1 MQCNEVQWILEEFLE
16 GEVESQRKQLIR
28 AHLKACHVCRQE
40 LLIAQDIAKVLKN
53 LPEPQIPEDLY
64 DSIASRYENEKRRG
78 RVRVWEPIT
87 SWFWGLRVAGNR
99 ISYAT
104 LSLSLALALTITT
117 FVFLYKLPI
126 GYNSVGTHGHAPLQL
141 SAHQAK
147 VKVYGSEE
155 VEKAKQDLELAL
167 GQVQKAFELSSN
179 VIEALDEGKAKPGLE
194 LALGE
199 VQKAFEIS
207 SKVVYNEFD
216 KWLKPLRLR
225 HERNEQEEN

>member
-16 GEVESQRKQLIR
+16 GEIESQRKQLIR

-64 DSIASRYENEKRRG
+64 DSIASRYENEKRRL

-126 GYNSVGTHGHAPLQL
+126 GYNSVGTHSRAPLQAQIH
-141 SAHQAK
+141 SP
-147 VKVYGSEE
+147 EE
-155 VEKAKQDLELAL
+155 LEKAKQGLDVALE
-167 GQVQKAFELSSN
+167 QVQKAFELSSN
-179 VIEALDEGKAKPGLE
+179 VIENLDEGDEGKAKPGLE

-225 HERNEQEEN
+225 HERNEREEN